1 MKKIISLVLILA
13 LSASLL
19 ISCSNAKYKDDL
31 AVSDVANVIAESVK
45 VDGGYKTLSDDYL
58 SFYFELPNGVSEK
71 TVVQSIK
78 EQEITEFGVFK
89 TDSKNVK
96 TLKSAIEQYLEE
108 QKAILVPQVNMYAP
122 EEAPKIEKATVKVF
136 GNYVVYLIMDK
147 DTQDTAYDAV
157 TNLLKK

>member
-1 MKKIISLVLILA
+1 MKKIITLVLILA

-31 AVSDVANVIAESVK
+31 AVSDVANVIAEAVK

-58 SFYFELPNGVSEK
+58 SFYFELPDGVSEK

-136 GNYVVYLIMDK
+136 GNYVVYLIMNK